1 MNQAVA
7 AAPVGNP
14 NNLELNVG
22 DNFIFGVDVSASMQM
37 RDCPGNMTRIDFLK
51 EKVIQFATEASKFD
65 TDGIDVLTFGHTVTP
80 YPGINADRAQE
91 IIGKLRAEQ
100 GATHTHDLI
109 RQAFQ
114 MHKAGSYAQT
124 VLFIATD
131 GAPSDRDQV
140 LDAIVQ
146 ITEEIKDEHEFAI
159 SILTVGHI
167 DPGLQA
173 WLTQLDDDLPGAK
186 HDIVDVK
193 RLEDVDF
200 MTAFVG
206 ALHD

>member
-1 MNQAVA
+1 M
-7 AAPVGNP
+7 
-14 NNLELNVG
+14 
-22 DNFIFGVDVSASMQM
+22 
-37 RDCPGNMTRIDFLK
+37 
-51 EKVIQFATEASKFD
+51 
-65 TDGIDVLTFGHTVTP
+65 
-80 YPGINADRAQE
+80 
-91 IIGKLRAEQ
+91 
-100 GATHTHDLI
+100 
-109 RQAFQ
+109 
-114 MHKAGSYAQT
+114 
-124 VLFIATD
+124 
-131 GAPSDRDQV
+131 

-186 HDIVDVK
+186 YDIVDVK
-193 RLEDVDF
+193 RLEEVDF

>member
-80 YPGINADRAQE
+80 FSGINADRAQE
-91 IIGKLRAEQ
+91 IISKLRADQ
-100 GATHTHDLI
+100 AATHTHELI
-109 RQAFQ
+109 RRAFQ
-114 MHKAGSYAQT
+114 IHKTGAYAQT
-124 VLFIATD
+124 VLFIASD
-131 GAPSDRDQV
+131 GAPSDRDEV

-159 SILTVGHI
+159 SILTVGNI

-186 HDIVDVK
+186 YDIVDVK
-193 RLEDVDF
+193 RLEEVDF